1 LQSLNLPA
9 ALEVVEKPEGLPPS
23 IKEKSSE
30 IKQDGGIDRLYDEIS
45 TVEELSEQVSSILEE
60 VTEIWSI
67 CLLSLITLSITLLT
81 SLIYIGFGNIGSRS
95 SS

>member
-1 LQSLNLPA
+1 MQSLNLPG

-30 IKQDGGIDRLYDEIS
+30 IKQEGGIDRLYDEIS

-60 VTEIWSI
+60 VTEIFMDRVYLFAISDDFNY
-67 CLLSLITLSITLLT
+67 LLYLLHC
-81 SLIYIGFGNIGSRS
+81 
-95 SS
+95 